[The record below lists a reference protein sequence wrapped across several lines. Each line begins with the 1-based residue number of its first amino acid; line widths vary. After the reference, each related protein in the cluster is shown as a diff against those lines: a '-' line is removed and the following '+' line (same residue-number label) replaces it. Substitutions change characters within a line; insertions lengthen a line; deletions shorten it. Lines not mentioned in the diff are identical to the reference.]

1 MMIIDEE
8 INGAFKYQIRFLV
21 KLILLVSTG
30 TYNYMPIYLILSF
43 IVQIENPRGKS
54 KDSKRYE
61 RTMRQISFVQMHLQE
76 RALET
81 KCS

>member
-1 MMIIDEE
+1 MIIDEE

-43 IVQIENPRGKS
+43 IVQIENSRGKS